1 MSKYRND
8 KEKEALCQLKEANE
22 TFFKKKA
29 NEDRRKVNDSED
41 LHNSDNGTQTILH
54 IITAHNATK
63 ADTVLYTD
71 SQIRPLLLHDV
82 LP

>member
-1 MSKYRND
+1 MKI
-8 KEKEALCQLKEANE
+8 KERLMIQ
-22 TFFKKKA
+22 
-29 NEDRRKVNDSED
+29 ED
-41 LHNSDNGTQTILH
+41 LHNSEYGTQTILH

-71 SQIRPLLLHDV
+71 SQIRPLLLHNG